1 MLSKQLDVNVDKIK
15 NSLRVDKNFDIIYRT
30 IDLKKRKAAF
40 FFIDGFV
47 KDDIMEKVIEFLYSL
62 DDTAFETVHKLMKSG
77 IPYVEADICD
87 SYEQITTQVLS
98 GVVVLVA
105 DGLNQ
110 AIMID
115 CRTYPSRSVEEPWKD
130 RVLRGSRDGFV
141 ETVISNMALIR
152 RRIRD
157 PQLSFEPYT
166 IGERSKTDVILT
178 YIADVAD
185 EKLVQ
190 KIRDKLN
197 NIKVSS
203 LTMNIQSLAECLL
216 GRNIISPLPKY
227 KYSERP
233 DTAAASLYSGNII
246 LIVDNSPA
254 VMILPTSIFDVE
266 EEADDYYF
274 PPVVGTY
281 LRLSRTV
288 ITITAMF
295 LTPVWFLLMNY
306 PDMIPSWLSF
316 ITISDEITVPIL
328 LQLILLEFA
337 IDGLRLAAVNTP
349 NMLSTPLSVIAGIVV
364 GEYAVSSGWFN
375 SESLLYTAVITLAT
389 YSQPS
394 FEMGYAIKF
403 FRLFNL
409 LLTAIAGIWGFVI
422 ATIGGLLCIIYNKTV
437 SGRCFLYP
445 LIPFD
450 GRMLIRKLIR
460 LDIKKV

>member
-157 PQLSFEPYT
+157 PQLS
-166 IGERSKTDVILT
+166 
-178 YIADVAD
+178 
-185 EKLVQ
+185 
-190 KIRDKLN
+190 
-197 NIKVSS
+197 
-203 LTMNIQSLAECLL
+203 
-216 GRNIISPLPKY
+216 
-227 KYSERP
+227 
-233 DTAAASLYSGNII
+233 
-246 LIVDNSPA
+246 
-254 VMILPTSIFDVE
+254 LPTSIFDVE

-394 FEMGYAIKF
+394 FEMKYAIKF